1 MFLVILIA
9 VSVLLSL
16 ANWQMTSAFLTYM
29 ESHSMHSSMHQPQEQ
44 LLSSIHDSL
53 AWVGALILLVGLAAS
68 YLLARR
74 VTDPLRKLS
83 AAAEQVGAGQYDTP
97 ILEENSDEVGQLAD
111 SLRAMTKSLKENQVM
126 RQRLFADI
134 AHELKTPLTV
144 IQGNLE
150 GMIEEV
156 VSCDKAQLS
165 SLLEETIHL
174 KRLISDLRDLS
185 LAEAGQLRI
194 EQQATDVNQLAAHVT
209 SLLQPLAEEKKI
221 QLLLDT
227 AELPEVFV
235 DPARITQ
242 VLYNLLTNAIRY
254 TQYEGKI
261 SVSTKIMQRDGQE
274 WVSVC
279 VEDNGPGIPAED
291 LPFVFD
297 HFYRVDPSRDRRSG
311 GTGIGLAIVKQL
323 VEIHGGQVTVESK
336 VGAGCLF
343 CIYLPV

>member
-1 MFLVILIA
+1 
-9 VSVLLSL
+9 
-16 ANWQMTSAFLTYM
+16 
-29 ESHSMHSSMHQPQEQ
+29 MHSPMHQPQEQ
-44 LLSSIHDSL
+44 FLSSIHDSL
-53 AWVGALILLVGLAAS
+53 AWVGAFILVVGLAAS

-83 AAAEQVGAGQYDTP
+83 AAAEQIGAGQYDTP

-111 SLRAMTKSLKENQVM
+111 SLRAMTKSLKDNQVM

-150 GMIEEV
+150 GMIEDV
-156 VSCDKAQLS
+156 VSCDKEQLS
-165 SLLEETIHL
+165 SLIEETIHL
-174 KRLISDLRDLS
+174 KRLINDLRDLS

-194 EQQATDVNQLAAHVT
+194 ERQVTDINQLAIHVT

-235 DPARITQ
+235 DSARITQ

-254 TQYEGKI
+254 TQHEGKI
-261 SVSTKIMQRDGQE
+261 SVSTQIVLLNNQT
-274 WVSVC
+274 WASVC
-279 VEDNGPGIPAED
+279 VEDDGPGIPEAD

-297 HFYRVDPSRDRRSG
+297 HFYRVDLSRDRRSG

-323 VEIHGGQVTVESK
+323 VEIHGGQVTAKSR
-336 VGAGCLF
+336 VGEGSLF
-343 CIYLPV
+343 CIYLPIGTSDTMP